1 MGTLTSPPL
10 PDVLIRKSQV
20 RSEAIYADVN
30 PVPSKGT
37 PILVYD
43 ATAVFA
49 SLRNLFLCPIGGRAR
64 IFQED
69 YGSGLYDLLQEPF
82 DDITANKISSVLFQ
96 SIRKWE
102 PRVRID
108 PSDLLVIRDSSLP
121 GYAIQV
127 TVTVRGQRSFN
138 TFKVQL
144 SGTSFG

>member
-1 MGTLTSPPL
+1 MGTLNSAPL
-10 PDVLIRKSQV
+10 PDVLINKSQV
-20 RSEAIYADVN
+20 RSESIYADVN
-30 PVPSKGT
+30 PVPNEGT

-49 SLRNLFLCPIGGRAR
+49 ALRNLFLCPIGGRAR

-82 DDITANKISSVLFQ
+82 DDITANQISSVLFQ
-96 SIRKWE
+96 AIRKWE

-108 PSDLLVIRDSSLP
+108 PSDIKVVADSSLP
-121 GYAIQV
+121 GYVLQI
-127 TVTVRGQRSFN
+127 TITVRGKRSFN
-138 TFKVQL
+138 TFKVPL